1 VTATV
6 FQDTRT
12 GEGRT
17 FQVGDAVVHPIH
29 GAGVVTDI
37 EELKRR
43 EGSTKYYKIKLL
55 GPVHT
60 SLRIPVQVAKE
71 RGLRH
76 AIRQSRLGQVWRVLC
91 AAPKKLPA
99 NYKERYQVVESSLR
113 TGKILRIAEAVRDMA
128 WRRKREGK
136 LNTRGKRMYERG
148 VKLLAGEIAAAQGTG
163 LADAEVQVR
172 TRLWES
178 LHPEAVI

>member
-1 VTATV
+1 VTETI
-6 FQDTRT
+6 FQDNRT
-12 GEGRT
+12 AEDWT
-17 FQVGDAVVHPIH
+17 FQVGDAVVHPVH

-37 EELKRR
+37 EELERR
-43 EGSTKYYKIKLL
+43 EGSRKYYKIQLM

-60 SLRIPVQVAKE
+60 SLKIPVQVAKE
-71 RGLRH
+71 RGLRY
-76 AIRQSRLGQVWRVLC
+76 AIRRSKLRQVWRVLC

-99 NYKERYQVVESSLR
+99 NYKERYQVIESSLR

-128 WRRKREGK
+128 WRRERQGK
-136 LNTRGKRMYERG
+136 LNTRGKQMYEKG

-178 LHPEAVI
+178 LHPEAVV